1 MDFSFSEEE
10 ELFKNSVREF
20 AEKEIMPIA
29 RKMDEEKHI
38 PKEIVK
44 KVADFGILGMTFPE
58 EYGGQNSGFLMGALA
73 IEELARAEL
82 SMSLPVLVL
91 VTNSWGYIFS
101 RYGTEEAKEEFLPK
115 VTKGEAIIG
124 IASTEPHGGSDVAGI
139 KTRMEKR
146 GDKWIINGEKS
157 FISGIREAKEIG
169 GGHVT
174 LAKTDPELG
183 HKGISL
189 AIVPMNSPGV
199 ETTIYDDMGRNGL
212 STGGIIFTDVEIPEH
227 YLIGELNKGF
237 YYAMEGFNDAR
248 IFVAAACIGAAERVL
263 ELGMEWVKERKLFG
277 YPIAKFEG
285 IQFEIVDAWVN
296 LQNAK
301 HLVYRAAWLVDR
313 FYKGEKVDRSEINK
327 YVAAAKYYA
336 PKVSFEIIKNSMM
349 WHGAIAYTKE
359 LDLEMAFR
367 GVFSYVVGAE
377 GGLNVMKV
385 IIGREL
391 LGREYMPYK

>member
-20 AEKEIMPIA
+20 AEKEIMPIS
-29 RKMDEEKHI
+29 RKIDEDKHI
-38 PKEIVK
+38 PRELVK

-58 EYGGQNSGFLMGALA
+58 EYGGQNSGFLMAALA

-101 RYGTEEAKEEFLPK
+101 RYGTEEAKEEILPK
-115 VTKGEAIIG
+115 VVKGESIVG

-139 KTRMEKR
+139 KTRMEKK
-146 GDKWIINGEKS
+146 GEKWVINGEKS

-174 LAKTDPELG
+174 LVKTAPELK
-183 HKGISL
+183 HRGITL
-189 AIVPMNSPGV
+189 AFVPIDSPGI
-199 ETTIYDDMGRNGL
+199 ETTIYEDMGRNGL
-212 STGGIIFTDVEIPEH
+212 STGGIIYSDVEIPDK
-227 YLIGELNKGF
+227 YLIGEINKGF
-237 YYAMEGFNDAR
+237 YLAMEGFNDAR
-248 IFVAAACIGAAERVL
+248 ILVAAATIGAAERAL
-263 ELGMEWVKERKLFG
+263 EMGIEWVRDRKLFG
-277 YPIAKFEG
+277 YSIAKFEG
-285 IQFEIVDAWVN
+285 IQFEIVEDWIK

-313 FYKGEKVDRSEINK
+313 YYRGEKVDRSEINK
-327 YVAAAKYYA
+327 FVAAAKYYA
-336 PKVSFEIIKNSMM
+336 PTVSFEIIKHSMM

-359 LDLEMAFR
+359 LDLEMALR
-367 GVFSYVVGAE
+367 GVFSYVIGAE
-377 GGLNVMKV
+377 GAMNIMKV
-385 IIGREL
+385 I
-391 LGREYMPYK
+391 LGREILGREFMPYK